1 MSHIKQLVAASIM
14 AGGLVLAAGAS
25 AAEVEVKML
34 NKGPTGM
41 MTFEPAIVK
50 IAPGDT
56 VRFVS
61 TDKGHNVE
69 SIEGMLPDGAQPF
82 AGKLN
87 EGLTVSFDKPGLYGF
102 RCKPHYGMGMVGMV
116 VVGEAANEDAAKAV
130 PQPGMAKKTFAKL
143 FEELDSRK
151 AASAE

>member
-1 MSHIKQLVAASIM
+1 MSSFKKLLTAAVM
-14 AGGLVLAAGAS
+14 TGGLLLAVGAS

-41 MTFEPAIVK
+41 MIFEPSIVK

-56 VRFVS
+56 VHFVS

-69 SIEGMLPDGAQPF
+69 SIEGMIPDGAPPF
-82 AGKLN
+82 ASKLN
-87 EGLTVSFDKPGLYGF
+87 EGLTITFDKPGIHGF

-116 VVGEAANEDAAKAV
+116 VVGDVSNEDQAKAV
-130 PQPGMAKKTFAKL
+130 QHPGMAKKVFAKL
-143 FEELDSRK
+143 FEDLDSKK
-151 AASAE
+151 AASNQ

>member
-1 MSHIKQLVAASIM
+1 MSNFRKLLTAAVMTGGVLLV
-14 AGGLVLAAGAS
+14 VGAS

-41 MTFEPAIVK
+41 MTFEPSIVK

-56 VRFVS
+56 VRFIN

-69 SIEGMLPDGAQPF
+69 SIDGMAPDGAPPF
-82 AGKLN
+82 ASKVN
-87 EGLTVSFDKPGLYGF
+87 EGLTVAFDKTGIYGF

-116 VVGEAANEDAAKAV
+116 VVGTVSNEDAAKAV
-130 PQPGMAKKTFAKL
+130 QHPGMAKKTFAKL
-143 FEELDSRK
+143 FDELDTK
-151 AASAE
+151 QAAAAQ